1 MVNARQITWAAMYL
15 YAVSFFILIEVV
27 AADSSSTADEKVRFC
42 MQFVS
47 DEASRAIRLCLR
59 ESNLESL
66 VTLVELPPSMRRS
79 IRSNNKQCVSILVC
93 RIPMRID
100 THLLLSDRIG
110 LRHTI
115 NKTYN
120 NQQKLLTDT

>member
-27 AADSSSTADEKVRFC
+27 AADSSSTAV
-42 MQFVS
+42 
-47 DEASRAIRLCLR
+47 
-59 ESNLESL
+59 
-66 VTLVELPPSMRRS
+66 RRS